1 VFSPTRNSL
10 FAALVTMAS
19 FLGIGAASTLAQSGS
34 YGGYPSGW
42 SGYAPAY
49 PWGSYAPNGYVT
61 IAPAPVP
68 RPNTTWSG
76 YAPATAWQGYQ
87 PGAAW
92 QGYAP
97 GRVVTGYATVPGRVI
112 VTPRS
117 ATTTQFN
124 PSTYREFGT
133 GRNLFL
139 HKPWLPGQP

>member
-1 VFSPTRNSL
+1 MYSPTRNSL
-10 FAALVTMAS
+10 LAALVTMAS
-19 FLGIGAASTLAQSGS
+19 VLGIGATSTLAQSGS

-49 PWGSYAPNGYVT
+49 TWGSYAPNGYVT
-61 IAPAPVP
+61 IAPAP
-68 RPNTTWSG
+68 RPNAAWSG

-97 GRVVTGYATVPGRVI
+97 GRVVTGYATAPGRTT

-117 ATTTQFN
+117 ATTTRFT

-133 GRNLFL
+133 GRNVFM